1 MQGQDGVDI
10 EMNLNGSRSK
20 MEDDDL
26 DNIVCVSFNLLLY
39 IWLS

>member
-39 IWLS
+39 I